1 MRAEPPGEREL
12 VLVLVEGARAS
23 LMARMLPLER
33 LLQMPAHRSENE
45 SRQGEAFFA

>member
-1 MRAEPPGEREL
+1 VRAEREL

-33 LLQMPAHRSENE
+33 LLQMPAHRQ
-45 SRQGEAFFA
+45 RK

>member
-1 MRAEPPGEREL
+1 VRAEPPVERELVL

-33 LLQMPAHRSENE
+33 LLQMPAHRQ
-45 SRQGEAFFA
+45 RK